1 MPDGVTGLLAGRSV
15 RAVAERTADLVNL
28 LTAADEPPLEA
39 VAGVLRAHGE
49 ADPLD
54 LVPADVPAMAGAA
67 RRLRTALL
75 ADDLAEASARVN
87 ALLAEAAHPPRLTDH
102 RGTTHWHLHIDAR
115 DDAPWADWLLT
126 SGALA
131 IAQLIADRQRLPGGR
146 CAAPGCLRVFLASGA
161 APRRYCSS
169 RCATRTRVAAHRR
182 RKG

>member
-28 LTAADEPPLEA
+28 LAGAEEPPLEA
-39 VAGVLRAHGE
+39 VAETLRAHGE
-49 ADPLD
+49 TDPLD
-54 LVPADVPAMAGAA
+54 LAPADLPALADAA

-75 ADDLAEASARVN
+75 ADDLAEASRRVN

-102 RGTTHWHLHIDAR
+102 HGTAHWHLHIDAR

-146 CAAPGCLRVFLASGA
+146 CAAPGCPRVFLASGA
-161 APRRYCSS
+161 APRRFCSP

-182 RKG
+182 RR